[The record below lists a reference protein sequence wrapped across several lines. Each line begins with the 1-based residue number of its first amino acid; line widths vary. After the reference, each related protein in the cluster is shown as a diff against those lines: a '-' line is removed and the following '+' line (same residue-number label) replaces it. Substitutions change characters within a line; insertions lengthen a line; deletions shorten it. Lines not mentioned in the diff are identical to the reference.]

1 MMAEL
6 SGDAAVR
13 AFSGVVGV
21 ALVLASL
28 VLAGLQKVCPE
39 RDFSQIWLK
48 IRSWA
53 IIAGGFLGALLL
65 GGVFPHLWLAFIS
78 FASLREYFTIIPTSR
93 SDRGAILWSYLMIPL
108 QSYLV
113 AHGSPAAN
121 LIPLF
126 ILLIVPVRQLLVG
139 ETVHYVD
146 RTSRIVWGSL
156 LMVYGLGHTARLLGP
171 DFPQAAHSGTAML
184 LYLAFLTAIND
195 VGAFL
200 CGKSLG
206 HQRISPNVSPNK
218 TWAGFLGGLLVCTA
232 LAVVLA
238 PIAGFTFVQGAL
250 AGLLIG
256 IAGFFGD
263 LTVSAIKR
271 DLGIKDSGSSIPG
284 HGGVLDRV
292 DSLVLSAPIF
302 VLFVQTVLR

>member
-1 MMAEL
+1 MMLDL
-6 SGDAAVR
+6 SPDAAVR
-13 AFSGVVGV
+13 AFSAVVAG
-21 ALVLASL
+21 ALVVASV
-28 VLAGLQKVCPE
+28 VLAGIQKLRPQK
-39 RDFSQIWLK
+39 DFSQIWLK
-48 IRSWA
+48 IKSWA
-53 IIAGGFLGALLL
+53 IIAGGFLGALVL
-65 GGVFPHLWLAFIS
+65 GGAFPHIWLAFIS
-78 FASLREYFTIIPTSR
+78 FAALREYFTIIPTSP

-108 QSYLV
+108 QSWLV
-113 AHGSPAAN
+113 AHGSAVAG

-139 ETVHYVD
+139 ETERYVD
-146 RTSRIVWGSL
+146 RTSRIVWGAL
-156 LMVYGLGHTARLLGP
+156 LMVYGLGHTARLIGP
-171 DFPQAAHSGTAML
+171 EFPRAAHSGTAML
-184 LYLAFLTAIND
+184 LYLVFLTAIND

-200 CGKSLG
+200 CGKCLG
-206 HQRISPNVSPNK
+206 RQRISPRVSPNK
-218 TWAGFLGGLLVCTA
+218 TWAGFLGGLLVCTL

-238 PIAGFTFVQGAL
+238 PVASLSLVQGAM

-302 VLFVQTVLR
+302 VLFVQNVLR